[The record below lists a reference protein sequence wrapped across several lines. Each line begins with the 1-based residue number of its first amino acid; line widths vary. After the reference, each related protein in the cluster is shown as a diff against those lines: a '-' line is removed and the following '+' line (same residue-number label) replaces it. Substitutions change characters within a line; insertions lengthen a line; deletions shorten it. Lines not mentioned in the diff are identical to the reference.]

1 MSSDPIIEDIKSK
14 LDIVDIIGNY
24 ITLKQSGTNFKGICP
39 FHGEKTPSFMVNRER
54 QIYRCFGCGEAGDMF
69 QFVMKQEN
77 IDFPNAL
84 RILADKAGVILPEK
98 HKPGSKRS
106 NGIEKP
112 SLYTVNN
119 LATKFFHQV
128 LIEHK
133 FGREGLDYLHG
144 REVNDESIKRFA
156 IGYAP
161 TQNTAIQS
169 MLQKYTI
176 STPMIRAAGSPDR
189 FRDRIMFPFRD
200 VIGQVVGFSGRA
212 LHQQMPK
219 YLNTADTELFH
230 KNRYLYGLYEA
241 KKNIATAE
249 KIVLVEGQLDLILAH
264 QVGTNCAVATSGT
277 ALTHDHLRVMRRYS
291 DRLYLALDSD
301 AAGNKATERAI
312 GLALEH
318 DFTVSVVVLRD
329 GTDPGEVIAAS
340 PKEWEKALAKPMPAI
355 DWLLRHFFPEMHK
368 AGSGELNRI
377 FATLF
382 PYVALQKESV
392 GQTYHLQQLAM
403 RLGIKDER
411 VLNDAFHAWE
421 KKQKSVTVNTL
432 AKSPTMTDLPA
443 VDSTEDLRRER
454 NILGLLF
461 IHPEFL
467 TYRELYLRDKDFA
480 NASYAKLYREIMN
493 WYNNT
498 TTKTPDDLIRH
509 VTASL
514 PKTAEQSL
522 QKLLF
527 DTQTNSDALG
537 DDQLLQEYTYLI
549 QSIRQRL
556 RDERIQSFATLI
568 AQAEANKD
576 RSRMLE
582 LMQQMQDILKQ
593 KESHAKENP

>member
-1 MSSDPIIEDIKSK
+1 MATDPVIEDIKSK
-14 LDIVDIIGNY
+14 LDIVDIIGSY
-24 ITLKQSGTNFKGICP
+24 ITLKRSGTNYKGLCP

-77 IDFPNAL
+77 VDFPNAL
-84 RILADKAGVILPEK
+84 RILADRAGVILPEK
-98 HKPGSKRS
+98 NKSGGKKS
-106 NGIEKP
+106 NGIEKS
-112 SLYTVNN
+112 SLFTVNS

-133 FGREGLDYLHG
+133 LGKEALDYLHKRG
-144 REVNDESIKRFA
+144 VTDQSIKDFV

-161 TQNTAIQS
+161 PQNMAMQS
-169 MLQKYTI
+169 VLQKYGM
-176 STPMIRAAGSPDR
+176 SQAMIRAAGAPER

-212 LHQQMPK
+212 LHDQMPK
-219 YLNTADTELFH
+219 YLNTSETELFH

-241 KKNIATAE
+241 KKNISAQE
-249 KIVLVEGQLDLILAH
+249 KIVLVEGQLDLIMAH
-264 QVGTNCAVATSGT
+264 QVGTNYAVATSGT

-291 DRLYLALDSD
+291 DTLTLALDGD
-301 AAGNKATERAI
+301 TAGQKATERAI
-312 GLALEH
+312 SLALEH
-318 DFTVSVVVLRD
+318 EFTISVV
-329 GTDPGEVIAAS
+329 GIPTGSDPGEMIANS
-340 PKEWEKALAKPMPAI
+340 PEAWHNALAQPMPVI
-355 DWLLRHFFPEMHK
+355 DWLLLYFFPEMHK
-368 AGSGELNRI
+368 PSSEELNRI
-377 FATLF
+377 FTTIF
-382 PYVALQKESV
+382 SYIALQKENVS
-392 GQTYHLQQLAM
+392 QTYHLQQLAI

-411 VLNDAFHAWE
+411 VINNAFREWLD
-421 KKQKSVTVNTL
+421 KQKSPAT
-432 AKSPTMTDLPA
+432 KTDKENEH
-443 VDSTEDLRRER
+443 STTDMGDDLKRER
-454 NILGLLF
+454 NIIGLLF
-461 IHPEFL
+461 LHPEFL
-467 TYRELYLRDKDFA
+467 VYEPLYLEDKDFT
-480 NASYAKLYREIMN
+480 NASYAKLYRLIKN
-493 WYNNT
+493 WYNET

-527 DTQTNSDALG
+527 DVQTSSDALG

-582 LMQQMQDILKQ
+582 LMQQMQDTLKQ
-593 KESHAKENP
+593 KEFHAKENP